1 MVDCFSYIFWC
12 GDGVAFLLNNY
23 FLQCSFFVNDFALVQ
38 IFWCLV
44 ALVGGFRRTFVFH
57 LHLCLDI
64 LGGGTFGGGLF
75 VNACQQIFFWE
86 WVI

>member
-1 MVDCFSYIFWC
+1 MELC
-12 GDGVAFLLNNY
+12 FLLHIFCSV
-23 FLQCSFFVNDFALVQ
+23 FLFVKNFALIQ